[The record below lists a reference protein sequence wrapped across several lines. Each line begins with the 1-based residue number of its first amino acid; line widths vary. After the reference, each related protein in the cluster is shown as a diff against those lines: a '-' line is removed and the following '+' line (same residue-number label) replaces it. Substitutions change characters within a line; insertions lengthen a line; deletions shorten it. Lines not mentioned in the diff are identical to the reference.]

1 MHDVIIIG
9 GSFAGLAAATQLGR
23 ARRDVLVLDT
33 GLPRNRFSPAAHGI
47 LGHDGTPPGDILA
60 GARDQLNAYASVRRI
75 DEAAL
80 GISGTSDAFVVD
92 TARGPLSARRLILAY
107 GVSDTLPQIDGLQ
120 ACWGLS
126 VLHCPYCHGFEYGDR
141 RLAYIGFE
149 GHELMM
155 GRLYRDWSQDLV
167 MFSNGRVVE
176 AETRAAL
183 HALGVEIVEAPIRSI
198 RHRDGYLTHIETT
211 EAAIERD
218 AIFVASHTAPSRD
231 FHLALGCAVDQMMI
245 NTFIRV
251 DERQQ
256 TTIPGV
262 FAAGDLARPMHNA
275 TFAMSTGVMAGAM
288 THHSLLTLAAP

>member
-47 LGHDGTPPGDILA
+47 LGHDGRAPSEILA
-60 GARDQLNAYASVRRI
+60 MARSQLDAYDTVRRVAA
-75 DEAAL
+75 EARQ
-80 GISGTSDAFVVD
+80 ISGSNDAFVVD
-92 TARGPLSARRLILAY
+92 TAAHGQLAARRIILAY
-107 GVSDTLPQIDGLQ
+107 GVSDTLPEIEGLR
-120 ACWGLS
+120 ACWGLTA
-126 VLHCPYCHGFEYGDR
+126 LHCPYCHGFEVGDR

-155 GRLYRDWSQDLV
+155 GRLYRDWSHDLV
-167 MFSNGRVVE
+167 MFSNGRVID
-176 AETRAAL
+176 AETRTAL
-183 HALGVEIVEAPIRSI
+183 ESLGVTIDQSPIRSI
-198 RHRDGYLTHIETT
+198 RHRDGYLTHIET
-211 EAAIERD
+211 ADGAIERD
-218 AIFVASHTAPSRD
+218 AIFVASQTAPSRD

-256 TTIPGV
+256 TTVPGV
-262 FAAGDLARPMHNA
+262 FAAGDLSRAMHNA
-275 TFAMSTGVMAGAM
+275 TFATSTGVMAGAM
-288 THHSLLTLAAP
+288 THHSLLF